1 MKFGKK
7 IAIWFLAALMTLSM
21 TSGPVLASAHAVTLY
36 TQPKTVALSGYKH
49 YKGKKLTTYAR
60 GSFRW
65 LTLVTARFS
74 GKTGGTYYGTATPS
88 EIQHID
94 YLSATGIGSASFSKS
109 PGCTISGR
117 SASYSYKVS
126 RRKSLTCYPSYT
138 IKKGLTFTATI
149 YAATRYRWGTVNY
162 RVETGDAK

>member
-1 MKFGKK
+1 MKIRKK
-7 IAIWFLAALMTLSM
+7 IAVWLLMALMAFSM
-21 TSGPVLASAHAVTLY
+21 TESPVMASAHAVTLY
-36 TQPKTVALSGYKH
+36 TQPKSVSLNGYKH
-49 YKGKKLTTYAR
+49 YKGKKLTTYVK

-74 GKTGGTYYGTATPS
+74 GKTGGMYYGTVKPS

-94 YLSATGIGSASFSKS
+94 YLSATGIGSATFSKS

-117 SASYSYKVS
+117 NASYSYKTTKG
-126 RRKSLTCYPSYT
+126 KSITCYPTYT

-149 YAATRYRWGTVNY
+149 SAATRYRWGAVNY
-162 RVETGDAK
+162 RVETGDAR